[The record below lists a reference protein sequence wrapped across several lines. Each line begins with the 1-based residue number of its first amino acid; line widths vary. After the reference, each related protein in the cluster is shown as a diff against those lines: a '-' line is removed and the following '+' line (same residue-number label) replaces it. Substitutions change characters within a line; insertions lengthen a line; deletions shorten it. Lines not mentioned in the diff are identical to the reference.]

1 MLTLYIQFPT
11 YCVFFLSQLLPLSLG
26 ATPTTPTPHHPN
38 LQSRRVKVCCNY
50 SGHFKEEKLFEKI
63 EILARTLAVD
73 PGPGTIILI
82 SIKLSRLEL
91 GLDLPPL
98 RTSGFTFLSLIHK
111 FLGYYSDSGSGG
123 GGGGNTFITS

>member
-26 ATPTTPTPHHPN
+26 ATPTIPPPPN

-63 EILARTLAVD
+63 EILARTLPR
-73 PGPGTIILI
+73 PGPGLGTIILI

-91 GLDLPPL
+91 WLDLP
-98 RTSGFTFLSLIHK
+98 
-111 FLGYYSDSGSGG
+111 
-123 GGGGNTFITS
+123 